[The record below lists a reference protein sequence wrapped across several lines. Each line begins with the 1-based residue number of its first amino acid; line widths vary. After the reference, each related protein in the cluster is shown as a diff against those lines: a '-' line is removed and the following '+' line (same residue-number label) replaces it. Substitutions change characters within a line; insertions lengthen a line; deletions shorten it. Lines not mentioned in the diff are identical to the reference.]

1 VTLRL
6 FEPRYAP
13 VVRKMSEL
21 DQRNDPDPRSAERS
35 GWKSG
40 ALLALYIAAIGIAM
54 AGWLYFIVRL
64 VWGLVAIAF
73 S

>member
-1 VTLRL
+1 
-6 FEPRYAP
+6 
-13 VVRKMSEL
+13 MSDL
-21 DQRNDPDPRSAERS
+21 DQRNDPDPRSAR
-35 GWKSG
+35 WKSG

-64 VWGLVAIAF
+64 VWGLVAFTF

>member
-1 VTLRL
+1 MTLRS

-13 VVRKMSEL
+13 VVRKMSDL
-21 DQRNDPDPRSAERS
+21 DQRNDPDPRSAR
-35 GWKSG
+35 WKSG

-64 VWGLVAIAF
+64 VWGLVAFTF

>member
-1 VTLRL
+1 MTLRL

-21 DQRNDPDPRSAERS
+21 DHSNGPDPADGSR
-35 GWKSG
+35 WKSG

-64 VWGLVAIAF
+64 VWGLVAITF